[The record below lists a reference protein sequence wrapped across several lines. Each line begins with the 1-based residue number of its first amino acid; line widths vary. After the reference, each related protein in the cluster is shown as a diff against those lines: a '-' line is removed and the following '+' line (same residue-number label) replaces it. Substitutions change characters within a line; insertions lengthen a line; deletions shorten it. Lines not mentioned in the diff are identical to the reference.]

1 MNYNQFLKRVNHNSD
16 EWHYLGAKNEKNSSP
31 ELLHFSPLAGKLV
44 NSIRT
49 GNLLTTILSI
59 CRMSSPSK
67 NANQLRGEYAMLK
80 EFKEFA
86 MRGNVLDLA
95 VAVIIGGAFGK
106 IITSLVADVLMP
118 VIGLVLG
125 GLNFSELSFTVG
137 EAVVKWGA
145 FVQSII
151 DFVIVAFVIF
161 MIVRAMNRMQKPA
174 PVAAP
179 TTKECPYCFSTIPLK
194 ATRCPNCTSQL

>member
-1 MNYNQFLKRVNHNSD
+1 MQ
-16 EWHYLGAKNEKNSSP
+16 
-31 ELLHFSPLAGKLV
+31 
-44 NSIRT
+44 I
-49 GNLLTTILSI
+49 NL
-59 CRMSSPSK
+59 
-67 NANQLRGEYAMLK
+67 QGEYAMLK

-95 VAVIIGGAFGK
+95 VAVIIGSAFGK
-106 IITSLVADVLMP
+106 IIASLVNDVLMP
-118 VIGLVLG
+118 LIGLVLG
-125 GLNFSELSFTVG
+125 GINFSELAFTVG

-145 FVQSII
+145 FVQSIL

-161 MIVRAMNRMQKPA
+161 MIVRTMNRMQKPA

-194 ATRCPNCTSQL
+194 ATRCPNCTSELQ

>member
-1 MNYNQFLKRVNHNSD
+1 
-16 EWHYLGAKNEKNSSP
+16 
-31 ELLHFSPLAGKLV
+31 
-44 NSIRT
+44 
-49 GNLLTTILSI
+49 
-59 CRMSSPSK
+59 
-67 NANQLRGEYAMLK
+67 MLK

-118 VIGLVLG
+118 LIGLVLG
-125 GLNFSELSFTVG
+125 GINFSELAFTVG

-145 FVQSII
+145 FVQSIL

-179 TTKECPYCFSTIPLK
+179 TTKECPYCFSTISLK